1 MAQQTALDAGEK
13 MDLTAMNIED
23 LMNIKVTSVSKT
35 EQKLSRTASAV
46 FVIEREDVR
55 NSGALNIPDLLRMV
69 PGVDV
74 AQITSST
81 WAIGVRGFNSR
92 FSNKLLVMLDG
103 RAVYA
108 PSFGGVFW
116 DTLDVPLENIERIEV
131 IRGPG
136 GSVWG
141 ANAVDGV
148 INIISRNASE
158 TQGGLVTSGGGNL
171 NQGFGMIQYG
181 GALDKNKI
189 NYRIY
194 SKYLNQNHLPN
205 GAGQDGGDGWQ
216 LLKGGV
222 RADAALSSQDTL
234 AVQASMYT
242 GREHIPAVTLIS
254 ISPPNSQYIDAPV
267 SVSGGYLQ
275 SVWNHAFSSRS
286 DTTLGVSYTASR
298 RDDVL
303 MEARKTLTVDFQH
316 HFRWGDRQNIIWG
329 AGYRYS
335 ISRSNGGL
343 AYSLNPSSA
352 VDPLFSA
359 FVQDELALVSERLYL
374 TVGTKVER
382 NYYTGWAAMPSAR
395 MAWQVNNR
403 DMLWAAFSS
412 AIRTPNE
419 TDIAS
424 RINVSAFPG
433 PGGIPAMASILG
445 NPNYQNE
452 NLYAYEAGYRTIISD
467 KVSLDLAAYYN
478 VYRNQQTLE
487 PGAPFLESAPPP
499 LHLVIPETFQN
510 LMHGEAHGLEIST
523 NWKVLPWWSLSP
535 GYAWGRIHM
544 HLDPAS
550 QDTTSIATAE
560 GSTPRHSAQIRSR
573 VNFPHGWDWDASAYF
588 TGPLPRENVPA
599 YTRLDTQLSWRWSER
614 GTISLVG
621 QNLLQDHH
629 FEFQDFTQS
638 IIANQMKRSAYAQVS
653 WRF

>member
-1 MAQQTALDAGEK
+1 MKSFLRIAGCVLVLAARGAAAAGQQAGPESGKK
-13 MDLTAMNIED
+13 MDLTSMNIED
-23 LMNIKVTSVSKT
+23 LMNIKVTSVSKA

-46 FVIEREDVR
+46 FVIEREDIR

-74 AQITSST
+74 AQITANT

-158 TQGGLVTSGGGNL
+158 TQGGLVTAGGGNL
-171 NQGFGMIQYG
+171 NQGFGMIEYG
-181 GALDKNKI
+181 GALDKDKI

-194 SKYLNQNHLPN
+194 SKYQNQNQLPN
-205 GAGQDGGDGWQ
+205 GSGQDGGDGWQ
-216 LLKGGV
+216 LLEGGF
-222 RADAALSSQDTL
+222 RADAALSGRDTL
-234 AVQASMYT
+234 AVQGSTYT
-242 GREHIPAVTLIS
+242 GREHNPAVTLIS
-254 ISPPNSQYIDAPV
+254 IYPPNSQYSDPSID
-267 SVSGGYLQ
+267 VSGGYLQ

-286 DTTLGVSYTASR
+286 DTTWGVSYSASQ

-303 MEARKTLTVDFQH
+303 EESRKTLTVDFQH
-316 HFRWGDRQNIIWG
+316 HFQWGDRQNIIWG

-335 ISRSNGGL
+335 ISNSNGGL

-359 FVQDELALVSERLYL
+359 FVQDELALVPERLYL

-382 NYYTGWAAMPSAR
+382 NYYTGWAAMPSTR
-395 MAWQVNNR
+395 LAWQVDNR

-412 AIRTPNE
+412 ALRTPNE

-424 RINVSAFPG
+424 SINVSAFAG
-433 PGGIPAMASILG
+433 PGGIPAVARILG

-452 NLYAYEAGYRTIISD
+452 NLHAYEAGYRTTFSD
-467 KVSLDLAAYYN
+467 KVSVDLDAYYN
-478 VYRNQQTLE
+478 AYRNQQTLE
-487 PGAPFLESAPPP
+487 PGAPFLESAPAP
-499 LHLVIPETFQN
+499 LHLVGPETFQN

-523 NWKVLPWWSLSP
+523 NWKLLSWWSLGP
-535 GYAWGRIHM
+535 GYAFERIHM
-544 HLDPAS
+544 HVDPSS
-550 QDTTSIATAE
+550 QDTTSLATAE
-560 GSTPRHSAQIRSR
+560 GSSPRHSAQIRSR
-573 VNFPHGWDWDASAYF
+573 VNLPHGLNWVSA
-588 TGPLPRENVPA
+588 PMQKSP
-599 YTRLDTQLSWRWSER
+599 
-614 GTISLVG
+614 
-621 QNLLQDHH
+621 
-629 FEFQDFTQS
+629 
-638 IIANQMKRSAYAQVS
+638 
-653 WRF
+653 